1 MALKNSQESIIKN
14 SRVSEVK
21 GKYFDETEH
30 VPLYYQLKKLISEE
44 IDKGNYDYDSPIPTE
59 MELINTYRISR
70 TTVRQAILEL
80 VQEGKLYRVKG
91 KGTFVAKPKISQNF
105 MNTRMHSFIA
115 PTNEEVINSGRVPS
129 TEVVSLTVVPMPD
142 AMVKLC
148 GAEQGAMT
156 ICLYRKRCADGVPIL
171 RVKTYLPVKRC
182 SFVLEHNFV
191 NEGLYDVLSTQEDTK
206 ILKVSKTCEAVAAGR
221 EDVEI
226 LGVKRGSP
234 IHFFT
239 TIGYNTSGEVIEYS
253 LSHFRGDRH
262 RFHVEISLSSGN

>member
-1 MALKNSQESIIKN
+1 MAVQRKSHSPTIKN
-14 SRVSEVK
+14 SEAAELK

-30 VPLYYQLKKLISEE
+30 IPLYYQLKKLISEK
-44 IDKGNYDYDSPIPTE
+44 IDKGSYGYDNPIPTE
-59 MELINTYRISR
+59 VELINTYHISR
-70 TTVRQAILEL
+70 TTVRQAVLEL
-80 VQEGKLYRVKG
+80 VQEGRLYRIKG

-115 PTNEEVINSGRVPS
+115 PTNEEVINSGSVPG

-148 GAEQGAMT
+148 GAKQDART

-171 RVKTYLPVKRC
+171 RVKTYLPASRC

-191 NEGLYDVLSTQEDTK
+191 NEGLYDVLSTRKDTK
-206 ILKVSKTCEAVAAGR
+206 ILSVSKTCEAVAAGH

-226 LGVKRGSP
+226 LGVRRGSP

-239 TIGYNTSGEVIEYS
+239 TIGYNASGEVIEYS
-253 LSHFRGDRH
+253 LSYFRGDRH
-262 RFHVEISLSSGN
+262 RFHVEISLNPT